1 LGVPYSRTLIKNLQQ
16 ERTAVVNRRFDGKV
30 VVVTGVGERGIGAAI
45 AERFAEE
52 GAALALLWK
61 EPPGRV
67 LSRLQRRGVSFVDCE
82 CDVTQQTDV
91 DRAIDACMSQ
101 FGQIDVLVNN
111 AGVEGAST
119 LDELSDS
126 TWDVAIAVNLT
137 GAMRLSRAVLPY
149 LPEREGVIV
158 NIASALGIAG
168 CGTFS
173 AYSASKA
180 GLVGFTQ
187 ALAAELA
194 SQGLRAVCVAPA
206 LVHTPMLHKHIDRQ
220 TPEVLRQIEAC
231 HPLGVGT
238 PQDVAAAVAFLASH
252 EARWITGVTL
262 PLGWLPTFSLP
273 REPFISARSD
283 SAAPVESSAD
293 PNGRPPAERAMR
305 VERHPAQADVER

>member
-1 LGVPYSRTLIKNLQQ
+1 MD
-16 ERTAVVNRRFDGKV
+16 RRFDGKV
-30 VVVTGVGERGIGAAI
+30 AVVTGVGERGIGAAI
-45 AERFAEE
+45 AERLADE

-61 EPPGRV
+61 DPPGRV
-67 LSRLQRRGVSFVDCE
+67 LGRLQRRGAAFVDCE
-82 CDVTQQTDV
+82 CDVTQQADV

-119 LDELSDS
+119 LDELPDRVWE
-126 TWDVAIAVNLT
+126 TAIAVNLT
-137 GAMRLSRAVLPY
+137 GAMRMARAVLPY

-187 ALAAELA
+187 SLAAELA
-194 SQGLRAVCVAPA
+194 PKGQRAVCVAPA

-220 TPEVLRQIEAC
+220 TPEVLQQIEAC
-231 HPLGVGT
+231 HPLGVGA

-252 EARWITGVTL
+252 EARWITGITL

-273 REPFISARSD
+273 REPFLPAAADQTVESASETSHATGRP
-283 SAAPVESSAD
+283 AEARAAREKPHPAPVEA
-293 PNGRPPAERAMR
+293 PR
-305 VERHPAQADVER
+305 

>member
-1 LGVPYSRTLIKNLQQ
+1 MD
-16 ERTAVVNRRFDGKV
+16 RRFDGKV
-30 VVVTGVGERGIGAAI
+30 AVVTGVGERGIGAAI
-45 AERFAEE
+45 AERLADE

-61 EPPGRV
+61 DPPGRV
-67 LSRLQRRGVSFVDCE
+67 LGRLQRRGASFVDCE
-82 CDVTQQTDV
+82 CDVTQQADV

-119 LDELSDS
+119 LDDLPDQVWE
-126 TWDVAIAVNLT
+126 TAIAVNLT
-137 GAMRLSRAVLPY
+137 GAMRMARAVLPY

-187 ALAAELA
+187 SLAAELA
-194 SQGLRAVCVAPA
+194 PKGQRAVCVAPA

-220 TPEVLRQIEAC
+220 TPGVLQQIEAC
-231 HPLGVGT
+231 HPLGVGA
-238 PQDVAAAVAFLASH
+238 PQDVAAAVAFLASD
-252 EARWITGVTL
+252 EARWITGITL

-273 REPFISARSD
+273 REPFLP
-283 SAAPVESSAD
+283 AAAGQTVEPVGEASQS
-293 PNGRPPAERAMR
+293 NGRPAEARAAREQPHPAPAEAPR
-305 VERHPAQADVER
+305 